1 VGKVTQAGWLVLWKG
16 EPVQWFKRKGMAERR
31 RQKLGPSAQ
40 VVEAWFST
48 GLTE

>member
-1 VGKVTQAGWLVLWKG
+1 MGKVTSAGWLVLWKG

-31 RQKLGPSAQ
+31 KHKLGPEAQ
-40 VVEAWFST
+40 IVEAWFST